1 MATPVK
7 TDVDF
12 NQNQL
17 LNPVAHNTATAPNS
31 PKAGQF
37 AYFDDSFKFYNGSAW
52 IDTGLCLATD
62 AQVAAG
68 TAENVAVNPKQLAT
82 KAPIASPAFTGTPT
96 APTAAVGTNTTQVA
110 TTAFVLSA
118 IAAEVL
124 NAKIY
129 KGVWNTTNQTDFS
142 GLNSYRP
149 IKAGWYF
156 DVDGTGCTIDGI
168 EYKKGDSITFRQNV
182 AAGTTITSE
191 MIAKTDNTESDD
203 LVRLNV
209 TQTLTNKTING
220 NNNTLSN
227 LTMNMFKNGEIVTT
241 LGNVEKLI
249 TAAAVYAALANYQT
263 SLTFGTGL
271 SEDNGTVTVD
281 HPFIALAENSLVRGG
296 SGGTLVELTAGTNG
310 QVLTMDGGT
319 PTWKAPVSEIKKRT
333 FTNPALTPSS
343 GVCTWNIT
351 HDLATKDYTVRI
363 YDVSTGQDVIMD
375 KTATGN
381 TALTIQFNS
390 ASNVAAGTYKAV
402 IVG

>member
-1 MATPVK
+1 MTTPIK
-7 TDVDF
+7 TDLDL

-17 LNPVAHNTATAPNS
+17 IQPVAHKSTAAPSS
-31 PKAGQF
+31 PVAGQF
-37 AYFDDSFKFYNGSAW
+37 AFFDSTFKFYDGTKW
-52 IDTGLCLATD
+52 VDTGLMLATD
-62 AQVAAG
+62 AQATAG
-68 TAENVAVNPKQLAT
+68 TAENVAVNPKQLAA
-82 KAPIASPAFTGTPT
+82 KANIASPTFTGTPS
-96 APTAAVGTNTTQVA
+96 APTAAAGTNTTQIA

-129 KGVWNTTNQTDFS
+129 KGVWNTTDQTDFS

-156 DVDGTGCTIDGI
+156 DVDGTGCTINGI

-220 NNNTLSN
+220 NNNALSN
-227 LTMNMFKNGEIVTT
+227 LTMNMFKNGEVVTT
-241 LGNVEKLI
+241 LGNVEKLV
-249 TAAAVYAALANYQT
+249 TAAAVYAALADYQT

>member
-17 LNPVAHNTATAPNS
+17 LNPVAHNTVTAPNS

-37 AYFDDSFKFYNGSAW
+37 AYFDGSFKFYNGSAW

-129 KGVWNTTNQTDFS
+129 KGVWNTTDQTDFS

-149 IKAGWYF
+149 IKSGWYF

-220 NNNTLSN
+220 NNNALSN

-249 TAAAVYAALANYQT
+249 TAAAVYAALADYQT

>member
-1 MATPVK
+1 MTTPIK
-7 TDVDF
+7 TDLDL

-17 LNPVAHNTATAPNS
+17 IQPVAHKSTAAPSS
-31 PKAGQF
+31 PVAGQF
-37 AYFDDSFKFYNGSAW
+37 AFFDSTFKFYDGTKW
-52 IDTGLCLATD
+52 VDTGLMLATD
-62 AQVAAG
+62 AQATAG
-68 TAENVAVNPKQLAT
+68 TAENVAVNPKQLAA
-82 KAPIASPAFTGTPT
+82 KANIASPTFTGTPS
-96 APTAAVGTNTTQVA
+96 APTAAVGTNTTQIA

-129 KGVWNTTNQTDFS
+129 KGVWNTTDQTDFS

-220 NNNTLSN
+220 NNNALSN

-241 LGNVEKLI
+241 LGNVEKLV
-249 TAAAVYAALANYQT
+249 TAAAVYAALADYQT

-390 ASNVAAGTYKAV
+390 ASSVSAGTYKAV